1 MSGVEDAIRRLDGK
15 VDEILQRVSRLEGR
29 ADMGK
34 LIIQWIVFPLIV
46 ILGGIIGVKVILPSV

>member
-1 MSGVEDAIRRLDGK
+1 MSTIDDVINRLDKK
-15 VDEILQRVSRLEGR
+15 VDEVLARVANLEGK

-34 LIIQWIVFPLIV
+34 LIIQWIVFPLII